1 MSVHLSLFS
10 VEAVREADLSEG
22 FFGGPTFFLI
32 LAFIAFLVLV
42 IVGVM
47 FIIFRRRN
55 LKLRNLT
62 SLDEEKLQSNPI
74 FQQATN
80 YYVNP
85 KLLGWEVPRCH
96 EKTKDQVP
104 LGPPL
109 AKQNIQAKEVYWHM
123 PKGTSSFK

>member
-1 MSVHLSLFS
+1 MLATLISLIVKWLKLFMSVHLSLFS
-10 VEAVREADLSEG
+10 VEEVREADLSEG

-85 KLLGWEVPRCH
+85 KLLGWEVPRCRM
-96 EKTKDQVP
+96 EFIKE
-104 LGPPL
+104 LG
-109 AKQNIQAKEVYWHM
+109 QGN
-123 PKGTSSFK
+123 G

>member
-1 MSVHLSLFS
+1 MLATLMDLRVKWLKLFMIVHLSLFS
-10 VEAVREADLSEG
+10 AVTEAVIESDKSEG

-42 IVGVM
+42 IVGVL

-85 KLLGWEVPRCH
+85 KLLGWEVPRCRM
-96 EKTKDQVP
+96 EFIKE
-104 LGPPL
+104 LG
-109 AKQNIQAKEVYWHM
+109 QGN
-123 PKGTSSFK
+123 G

>member
-1 MSVHLSLFS
+1 MIVHLSLFS
-10 VEAVREADLSEG
+10 AVTEAVTESDKSEG

-42 IVGVM
+42 IVGVL
-47 FIIFRRRN
+47 FIIFHRRN

-85 KLLGWEVPRCH
+85 KLLGWEVPRCRM
-96 EKTKDQVP
+96 EFIKE
-104 LGPPL
+104 LG
-109 AKQNIQAKEVYWHM
+109 QGN
-123 PKGTSSFK
+123 G